1 MGYKKSLFIF
11 MVLSFILFF
20 ININYFNDILIFSLN
35 TDSIYYTNEN
45 DVFNFRTLNAALF
58 FFISII
64 PLAITLSIS
73 KPNLKRALFFYFIVY
88 LSLFISLSVK
98 KITTQHSDFIY
109 KENYPSYL
117 THIYLLCFLI
127 SSIVINLTS
136 SIKFK
141 EMIGNMDMRLKYLFI
156 LLFQFSWYMP
166 VIFLLS
172 ESSVILLFAFMLPII
187 FYNVACLN
195 HFNKNKMIV
204 LWVFIPFI
212 AIFIPFF
219 LRNDNN
225 KT

>member
-1 MGYKKSLFIF
+1 MVLLFI
-11 MVLSFILFF
+11 SFF

-45 DVFNFRTLNAALF
+45 DVFNFRILNSSLF
-58 FFISII
+58 FLISVI

-73 KPNLKRALFFYFIVY
+73 TSNLNRALFFYFIVY
-88 LSLFISLSVK
+88 FSLFISLSVK

-109 KENYPSYL
+109 IENYPSYL

-127 SSIVINLTS
+127 ASIVIVLTG

-141 EMIGNMDMRLKYLFI
+141 KKTDNMDMRLKYLFI

-172 ESSVILLFAFMLPII
+172 ESSIILLFAFILPII

-219 LRNDNN
+219 LRSDND
-225 KT
+225 KR

>member
-11 MVLSFILFF
+11 MVLSFISFF

-98 KITTQHSDFIY
+98 KNHPTLWFY
-109 KENYPSYL
+109 LYRKLPLLPYP
-117 THIYLLCFLI
+117 
-127 SSIVINLTS
+127 
-136 SIKFK
+136 
-141 EMIGNMDMRLKYLFI
+141 YLFI
-156 LLFQFSWYMP
+156 VF
-166 VIFLLS
+166 
-172 ESSVILLFAFMLPII
+172 
-187 FYNVACLN
+187 
-195 HFNKNKMIV
+195 FN
-204 LWVFIPFI
+204 FIHSY
-212 AIFIPFF
+212 
-219 LRNDNN
+219 
-225 KT
+225 